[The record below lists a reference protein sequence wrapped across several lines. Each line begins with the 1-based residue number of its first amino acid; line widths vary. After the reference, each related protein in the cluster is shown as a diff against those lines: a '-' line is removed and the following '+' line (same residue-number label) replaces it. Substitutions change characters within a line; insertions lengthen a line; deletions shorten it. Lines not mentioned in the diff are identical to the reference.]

1 MKLHQKATF
10 ASEITSGD
18 DINCPTKIVLGEGAA
33 PELRL
38 KKTDAGTDAVEIWL
52 TKNGS
57 PVANSATRLQIQG
70 TNEKDVAAWNWV
82 DNATTANTYYQIAWA
97 STDANMQLVAI
108 GSGSTLS
115 GVAVPSLIV
124 TVVPV
129 GA

>member
-1 MKLHQKATF
+1 M
-10 ASEITSGD
+10 E
-18 DINCPTKIVLGEGAA
+18 
-33 PELRL
+33 
-38 KKTDAGTDAVEIWL
+38 KTDAGTDAVEIWL

-57 PVANSATRLQIQG
+57 SVANSATRLQIQG

-115 GVAVPSLIV
+115 GVAVPSLIL

>member
-1 MKLHQKATF
+1 MKFNIISGNKNITMVSQSQITF
-10 ASEITSGD
+10 DRAGLYNIQFSAQME
-18 DINCPTKIVLGEGAA
+18 
-33 PELRL
+33 
-38 KKTDAGTDAVEIWL
+38 KTDAGTDAVEIWL

-70 TNEKDVAAWNWV
+70 SNEKDVAAWNWV

-108 GSGSTLS
+108 DSANTLS
-115 GVAVPSLIV
+115 GVSVPSLIV

-129 GA
+129 GT